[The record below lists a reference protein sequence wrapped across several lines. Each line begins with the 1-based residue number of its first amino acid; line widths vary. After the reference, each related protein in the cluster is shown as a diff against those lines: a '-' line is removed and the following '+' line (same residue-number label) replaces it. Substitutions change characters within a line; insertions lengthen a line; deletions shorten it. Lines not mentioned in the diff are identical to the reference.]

1 MKKNNNMLSLR
12 NRYIPA
18 MLLVAIL
25 SVFAYINVER
35 IIDSIENDSS
45 IINTSGRQRML
56 SQNLILLAIKY
67 LDSPTQENRQTLEKN
82 IKLMKDSH
90 NYLLNKDKNTRLKII
105 YDEKKLSIKLNTFLN
120 ELGAIVNHKNKEII
134 TKISADAEH
143 LLPLLSEAVQ
153 EYENINNLKVA
164 NLKQTQLY
172 ILIITLALLI
182 LEVIFIF
189 HPASKQIK
197 KNSDELK
204 ELNSNLQKKVK
215 EEIDKNRKKEEHL
228 IQQSRMAQ
236 MGEMIAMIAHQW
248 RQPLGAISSINS
260 TIEVDAMLDSLDKDA
275 TIKNTN
281 KISKLVQHLSQTIDD
296 FREFFK
302 PNKQKQKTNCD
313 EAIANTL
320 NIVGNSLKTK
330 NITLKKELNC
340 NEDFHTHRNELIQ
353 VVLNL
358 IKNAEDALLENE
370 IKDPYI
376 KLSSYNENEKNIIE
390 VSDNAGGIPNDII
403 EKIFDSYFSTKK
415 EKDGTGLGLYM
426 SKTIIED
433 HCGGKL
439 TVFNNTQ
446 GAVFQ
451 ISLPQNN

>member
-90 NYLLNKDKNTRLKII
+90 NHLLNKDKNTRLKII
-105 YDEKKLSIKLNTFLN
+105 YDEKKLSIKLNAFLT
-120 ELGAIVNHKNKEII
+120 EIGAIVKHKNKEII

-320 NIVGNSLKTK
+320 NIVGNSLKSK